1 MGPSAATSEF
11 LETVGLSA
19 EIPTPRFLEEL
30 FLRVSAAVPYETLT
44 REPGCRPDDV
54 DGDALLARAAEA
66 PLPLVGGE
74 RTRLLYSLARGLGFD
89 VRPLAT
95 RTRRGRHVALG
106 VRFPGHDVL
115 ADLAWPLPV
124 LVPLEP
130 PAREIPTPYGTLSV
144 RRDGNELVVVADG
157 RGREREI
164 LRLETAAVPEAEAL
178 APGTA
183 PADLSSPFALRLLP
197 DRIHFWRQGRM
208 TVADAWSRLTWP
220 LGGAESRALKR
231 IFAIETDLPEALSPA
246 ANEPP
251 TLTVWHASLA
261 GPERLRTRLSAAAPI
276 DGEGLV
282 TGVRYGVEPLEP
294 GARLSV
300 HATLKGGVP
309 PGGLPETAR
318 KTLVFRLASELFL
331 ASREA

>member
-1 MGPSAATSEF
+1 MGPSAAASEF

-19 EIPTPRFLEEL
+19 QLPTPRFLEDL
-30 FLRVSAAVPYETLT
+30 FLRVSAALPYETLT
-44 REPGCRPDDV
+44 RGRGGRPGDV
-54 DGDALLARAAEA
+54 DAETLLARAAEGS
-66 PLPLVGGE
+66 LPLVGGE
-74 RTRLLYSLARGLGFD
+74 RTHLLLGLARGLGFD
-89 VRPLAT
+89 VRPVAA

-115 ADLAWPLPV
+115 ADPAWPLPV
-124 LVPLEP
+124 LVPLDP
-130 PAREIPTPYGTLSV
+130 PACEIPTPYGALSV
-144 RRDGNELVVVADG
+144 RSDGNELVVVADG
-157 RGREREI
+157 RGREREV
-164 LRLETAAVPEAEAL
+164 LRLEALPVPEAEARAL
-178 APGTA
+178 GTA

-197 DRIHFWRQGRM
+197 DRTHFWRQGRM

-220 LGGAESRALKR
+220 LGGAERRALKVL
-231 IFAIETDLPEALSPA
+231 FAIETDLPDALSPEA
-246 ANEPP
+246 KEPP

-261 GPERLRTRLSAAAPI
+261 EPERLKARLSVAAPF

-282 TGVRYGVEPLEP
+282 TGVRYGVEPLES
-294 GARLSV
+294 GARLSI